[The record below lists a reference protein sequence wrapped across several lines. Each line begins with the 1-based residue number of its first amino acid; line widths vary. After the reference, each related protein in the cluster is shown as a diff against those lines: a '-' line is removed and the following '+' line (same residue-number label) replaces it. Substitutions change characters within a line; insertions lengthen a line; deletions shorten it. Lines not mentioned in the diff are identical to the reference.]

1 MENWLFNRPKERQRE
16 KIVHDVFVS
25 GCFSATSCAKN
36 RDSSEL
42 RTHPLAYA
50 RGTVSDRPLAYARGV
65 PIFVV
70 MEARFPCLSAADC
83 V

>member
-25 GCFSATSCAKN
+25 GCFGATSCAKN

-42 RTHPLAYA
+42 QFTRSPFIQRLFHQLRLLELVNRVRPGCGACA
-50 RGTVSDRPLAYARGV
+50 RRASDVA
-65 PIFVV
+65 
-70 MEARFPCLSAADC
+70 
-83 V
+83 

>member
-25 GCFSATSCAKN
+25 GCFGATSCAKN

-42 RTHPLAYA
+42 GL
-50 RGTVSDRPLAYARGV
+50 VQL
-65 PIFVV
+65 
-70 MEARFPCLSAADC
+70 
-83 V
+83 

>member
-25 GCFSATSCAKN
+25 GCFGATSCAKN

-42 RTHPLAYA
+42 YA
-50 RGTVSDRPLAYARGV
+50 CDVGGDSSK
-65 PIFVV
+65 
-70 MEARFPCLSAADC
+70 MAA
-83 V
+83 